1 MGPVNS
7 GFPQQQLISYL
18 SEKKPVKVTFTD
30 LYRLSKIPDNQK
42 KSRAG
47 LVILLTMLSITLS
60 VSMVILCIAHPTK
73 SHTFNIVGE
82 VDDYEDVSNDTDII
96 EDSPKDI
103 IEEIEEEF
111 QTEKLNNRPIIGVLS
126 QELDEELMRK
136 LPKGHNFT
144 AYIAASYVKWVESGG
159 ARAVPILIG
168 QSEQYYRKLFD
179 GLNGLLLPGGSA
191 PLTGPGG
198 FAEVAELFFKW
209 AKEANDEGDYFPIWG
224 TCNGFEMLTVLSVKD
239 DQSRLTDCYSE
250 DQALP
255 LHLRG
260 DWRQSRI
267 FGMAPRNILRDITKR
282 RVTINFHHFCLTPAN
297 FTKFGMDHF
306 WNALS
311 VNRDYYDL
319 EYISTIEAKNY
330 PFFGVQFHPEKN
342 IFEWSPKEENIP
354 HSAAAVNVAN
364 YFSRFL
370 VNLARQSKHKF
381 SDDGEE
387 YSIYNFDPLYTGG
400 KRIDMTFE
408 QAYVF

>member
-60 VSMVILCIAHPTK
+60 VSMVIHCIAHPTK

-82 VDDYEDVSNDTDII
+82 VDDYEEVSNDTDII
-96 EDSPKDI
+96 EDTPKDI

-198 FAEVAELFFKW
+198 YAEVGGLFYEM
-209 AKEANDEGDYFPIWG
+209 AKKSNDAGEIFPEWG
-224 TCNGFEMLTVLSVKD
+224 TCNGFELLTVLSSKD
-239 DQSRLTDCYSE
+239 ISRLTDCDSQ
-250 DQALP
+250 DDAVPLNFLP
-255 LHLRG
+255 TWEH
-260 DWRQSRI
+260 SNI
-267 FGMAPRNILRDITKR
+267 FSSAPPDVIREITEEKI
-282 RVTINFHHFCLTPAN
+282 TINFHNHCMTPAN
-297 FTKFGMDHF
+297 FTKYGMDEF
-306 WNALS
+306 RNPLS
-311 VNRDYYDL
+311 YNYDRHNL
-319 EYISTIEAKNY
+319 EYLSTIEAKHY
-330 PFFGVQFHPEKN
+330 PFIGTQFHPEKN
-342 IFEWSPKEENIP
+342 IFEWAEKEPRIP
-354 HSAAAVNVAN
+354 HSRHAVHV
-364 YFSRFL
+364 S
-370 VNLARQSKHKF
+370 
-381 SDDGEE
+381 
-387 YSIYNFDPLYTGG
+387 LY
-400 KRIDMTFE
+400 
-408 QAYVF
+408 